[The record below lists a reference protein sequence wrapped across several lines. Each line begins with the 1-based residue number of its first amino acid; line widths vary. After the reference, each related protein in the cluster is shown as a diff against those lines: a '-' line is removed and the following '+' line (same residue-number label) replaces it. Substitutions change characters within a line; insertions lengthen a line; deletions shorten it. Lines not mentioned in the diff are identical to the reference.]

1 MNDVEFWKL
10 FWSIMGPLILGALT
24 WIGNSFRKWASSKAK
39 NEKDRE
45 LINKINDII
54 FDAVIS
60 ITQSFVDTLK
70 KNNGFTP
77 EAQQEAKEKAY
88 AIINSQLTVEL
99 KQFIQDNYGDVKEF
113 IMNKIEAVLWQT
125 KK

>member
-1 MNDVEFWKL
+1 MNNIEFWKL
-10 FWSIMGPLILGALT
+10 FWSVMGPLILGALT

-39 NEKDRE
+39 NEKDRG
-45 LINKINDII
+45 LIEKINDII

-70 KNNGFTP
+70 KADKFGP
-77 EAQQEAKEKAY
+77 KEQEEAKEKAY

-113 IMNKIEAVLWQT
+113 IFNKIESVLWQT